1 MLKIRGM
8 LVKVGGERHRVI
20 RDYGIVGRRAG
31 RREEHVG
38 SRGRSS
44 LGGDRF
50 DIYHSK
56 YSIDH

>member
-20 RDYGIVGRRAG
+20 RDYGIVGRR
-31 RREEHVG
+31 EEHVG

-50 DIYHSK
+50 DTYHSK

>member
-8 LVKVGGERHRVI
+8 LVKVGGVI
-20 RDYGIVGRRAG
+20 RDYGIVGRR
-31 RREEHVG
+31 EEHIG

-56 YSIDH
+56 HSIDH